1 MSQQYN
7 KMILNALKQREKF
20 VITLRKQKKQEILS
34 KLRLKITETNVDQ
47 DSAEILLSLKESL
60 DKNQEILPLLT
71 RLKISINENS
81 QI

>member
-1 MSQQYN
+1 
-7 KMILNALKQREKF
+7 MILNALKQREKF

-60 DKNQEILPLLT
+60 DKNHEILPLLT

>member
-1 MSQQYN
+1 
-7 KMILNALKQREKF
+7 MILNALKQREKF

-34 KLRLKITETNVDQ
+34 KLRLKTTETNVDQ

>member
-1 MSQQYN
+1 
-7 KMILNALKQREKF
+7 MILNALKQREKF